1 MRLSVVY
8 IWGGCVILLLNIWDF
23 SVPVN
28 ALLLLVAIFPIL
40 SIHLSVFSK
49 LKDRWAKKGFLF
61 LTFQWIGKCIFWAM
75 SEGSH
80 FFWQR
85 GFLIVDWI
93 DWLLSVM
100 IALSLSFSFLIR
112 NPFFY
117 KRFEQKYIIVIG
129 VAGLLGSLWIIFLAG
144 ASLYNP

>member
-1 MRLSVVY
+1 
-8 IWGGCVILLLNIWDF
+8 
-23 SVPVN
+23 
-28 ALLLLVAIFPIL
+28 
-40 SIHLSVFSK
+40 
-49 LKDRWAKKGFLF
+49 
-61 LTFQWIGKCIFWAM
+61 
-75 SEGSH
+75 
-80 FFWQR
+80 
-85 GFLIVDWI
+85 
-93 DWLLSVM
+93 M